1 MVDVH
6 TGSALPAA
14 ADRDEA
20 YHLRTPTSDAE
31 WAAYHAIRR
40 TVLFERRGKG
50 NEYDASHP
58 DEFRAG
64 NYPLLLLY
72 RGEPVGTI
80 RVDLTPDEALF
91 RRVAVREDV
100 QRRGHGR
107 QVLTFAERFV
117 RAQGKLRIRSHVD
130 AAAVAF
136 YERCGFARE
145 GTDSKGATVVMTK
158 SLERLPE

>member
-1 MVDVH
+1 MADWDDV
-6 TGSALPAA
+6 
-14 ADRDEA
+14 
-20 YHLRTPTSDAE
+20 YQLRTPQSDAE

-50 NEYDASHP
+50 DQYNALQP
-58 DEFRAG
+58 DELRPG

-80 RVDLTPDEALF
+80 RIDLTPDDALF

-107 QVLTFAERFV
+107 QMLMFAERVV
-117 RAQGKLRIRSHVD
+117 RAQGKRRIRSHVD
-130 AAAVAF
+130 PGAVGF
-136 YERCGFARE
+136 YERCGFMRE
-145 GTDSKGATVVMTK
+145 SSGPKGATVVMTK
-158 SLERLPE
+158 TVEPLPDE